1 LREQILRL
9 QSGGGSIARS
19 GALHA
24 ACEKNSKKVVNLLL
38 QLDTTCAT
46 SKDRLDR
53 TPLMI
58 AAINAKGRL
67 CISGIDDTAVIDA
80 LLRAGA
86 SKSDVD
92 ASNMTAYGYFRQ
104 GSSVHLQITQYE
116 HRHKLTNLEHKLYPP
131 GPTVGDFAEGRGGGS
146 GIVDYGPE
154 DDEADREMGRGK
166 YAGDADY

>member
-1 LREQILRL
+1 ML
-9 QSGGGSIARS
+9 
-19 GALHA
+19 
-24 ACEKNSKKVVNLLL
+24 
-38 QLDTTCAT
+38 

-116 HRHKLTNLEHKLYPP
+116 HRHKLTNLEHKLYPHG